1 MNPSYD
7 YIISPSS
14 IGLGTLDEPYRTPEP
29 EKEES
34 SDSQVSVASPL
45 EYRDPEPIA
54 SRSEQAPGPDNSPIT
69 CSSEEQT
76 PVIQKGTR
84 EWHEAEEVTQKVR
97 FLTLGPADMSGTATT
112 ATTITGTQQAMTGS
126 AQQGT
131 GGQSGQPVHRPP
143 SGGGGAPGGGAGPPG
158 GGGGP
163 PGGGGAPPLQQQQ
176 QQPPQ
181 QPAGGQAS
189 TGALRG

>member
-34 SDSQVSVASPL
+34 LDSQVSVASPL

-54 SRSEQAPGPDNSPIT
+54 SGLEQAPGPDNSPVT
-69 CSSEEQT
+69 HSSEEQT

-84 EWHEAEEVTQKVR
+84 EWHEAKEVTQKVR
-97 FLTLGPADMSGTATT
+97 FLSLGPADMSG
-112 ATTITGTQQAMTGS
+112 
-126 AQQGT
+126 
-131 GGQSGQPVHRPP
+131 
-143 SGGGGAPGGGAGPPG
+143 
-158 GGGGP
+158 
-163 PGGGGAPPLQQQQ
+163 
-176 QQPPQ
+176 
-181 QPAGGQAS
+181 
-189 TGALRG
+189 